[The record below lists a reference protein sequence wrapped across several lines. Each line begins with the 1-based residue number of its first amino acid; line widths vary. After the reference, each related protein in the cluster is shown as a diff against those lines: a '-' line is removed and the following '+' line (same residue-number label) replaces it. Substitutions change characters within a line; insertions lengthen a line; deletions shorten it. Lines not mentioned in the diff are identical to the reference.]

1 MSVVPFARCRFTPD
15 DIGLFREVAGPKLE
29 RGQWAVVERASG
41 RDFDSLLVHL
51 PRGNGPVFR
60 FSRDFQGR
68 YHLSFNDRSGWQA
81 IGTGASAAECL
92 AIWRPRSRLP
102 ARSAVS

>member
-1 MSVVPFARCRFTPD
+1 MSVVAFARCRFTPD
-15 DIGLFREVAGPKLE
+15 DIGLFREVAEPKLE
-29 RGQWAVVERASG
+29 RGQWASVERASG
-41 RDFDSLLVHL
+41 EDFDSLLVHI

-68 YHLSFNDRSGWQA
+68 YHLSFSDRSGWHA

-92 AIWRPRSRLP
+92 SIWRPRGRP
-102 ARSAVS
+102 AARAAAP